1 MATKVFRGT
10 WNGDLSDADNYL
22 GGVAMAAGDTLI
34 IESSARRLMPKDYSA
49 DTLAVVRVEDSF
61 TGDGG
66 EGDLYVILAAT
77 SVIYRGQGSAFRLDL
92 TNALST
98 CRVEKTALA
107 GVDALPPL
115 MLKANLNTTD
125 FYIVGGSVGF
135 GVVHPSEVP
144 VFDRLYIGAEGSVL
158 SPTVAVGFGATL
170 NNIFMHS
177 GLGYLNGNCE
187 DIDQYDGI
195 LEVNTSDALDAVNVK
210 GGTLYLDRHGTIGEL
225 HMWGGTTDHSRTEHT
240 RLATSATIYAG
251 ATYLNGVNAG
261 FTNKLGWSGR
271 LQIVGTEL

>member
-22 GGVAMAAGDTLI
+22 GGVAFAAGDTLI
-34 IESSARRLMPKDYSA
+34 IENSARRLMPKDYSA

-77 SVIYRGQGSAFRLDL
+77 SVIYRGQGSAFCLDL
-92 TNALST
+92 TNVLST
-98 CRVEKTALA
+98 CRVEKTGTSA
-107 GVDALPPL
+107 DALPPL
-115 MLKANLNTTD
+115 RLKANLNTTD

-135 GVVHPSEVP
+135 GVVHPSEAP
-144 VFDRLYIGAEGSVL
+144 VFDRLYVGAEGSIL
-158 SPTVAVGFGATL
+158 TPTVVVGFGATL

-177 GLGYLNGNCE
+177 GNGYLNGNCE

-195 LEVNTSDALDAVNVK
+195 LEVNTSDALDTINVN
-210 GGTLYLDRHGTIGEL
+210 GGTIYLDRHGTITEL
-225 HMWGGTTDHSRTEHT
+225 NMKGGTTDHSRTEHT
-240 RLATSATIYAG
+240 RTVTTPTIFAG
-251 ATYLNGVNAG
+251 ATYLTGLSVA
-261 FTNKLGWSGR
+261 FTNKLAWSGR
-271 LQIVGTEL
+271 LQIVGTER